1 MHSELLSNPKTKKT
15 QSLLLIQ
22 SYTLIE
28 KLIEAEKFV
37 EQIKIGNKSKMYDS
51 DLLPIIELEIEE
63 LTSAIFSICNMLEEK
78 YNWCA

>member
-1 MHSELLSNPKTKKT
+1 MLDKNILVIINVSN
-15 QSLLLIQ
+15 LF
-22 SYTLIE
+22 
-28 KLIEAEKFV
+28 KLNFL
-37 EQIKIGNKSKMYDS
+37 QIKIGNKSKMYDS